1 MRKNIIKLKRVE
13 SQSEKP
19 QTNRGDLNKL
29 NETNDS
35 TCSENSVDEDYDING
50 DDFEFQR
57 LKKMKCI
64 TRFKRY

>member
-1 MRKNIIKLKRVE
+1 MRKNIIKQKRVE

-19 QTNRGDLNKL
+19 QINRGDLNQL
-29 NETNDS
+29 NGRYDS

-57 LKKMKCI
+57 LKKKKCI